1 MGGKAFFVTG
11 TDTEVGKTFIAASLL
26 SIARQ
31 RGLRCA
37 GIKPIAAGCERQDG
51 ALVNEDALA
60 LMAASG
66 AGLDYG
72 TVNPVALEPAIAPH
86 IAAAQAGV
94 KLSAGALA
102 ESCRPVLAADY
113 DLVVIEGAGG
123 WFVPLDDRETLAD
136 LCIDLN
142 LPVILVVGMKLG
154 CLNHALLTV
163 ASVTDAGLK
172 IAGWVANSVAE
183 EMPFLEENVRT
194 LRRRLTA
201 PCLGVVPPLGAV
213 EPQAAAQYLDIEA
226 LLG

>member
-11 TDTEVGKTFIAASLL
+11 TDTGVGKTFIAAALL
-26 SIARQ
+26 NMARQ

-37 GIKPIAAGCERQDG
+37 GVKPVAAGCERQDD
-51 ALVNEDALA
+51 ALVNDDALA

-66 AGLDYG
+66 AGLDYR

-94 KLSAGALA
+94 ALSAGALA
-102 ESCRPVLAADY
+102 DSCRRVLDADF
-113 DLVVIEGAGG
+113 DFVIVEGAGG
-123 WFVPLDDRETLAD
+123 WFVPLDGRETLED
-136 LCIDLN
+136 LCVELR

-163 ASVTDAGLK
+163 AAVAGAGLTV
-172 IAGWVANSVAE
+172 AGWVANSVAE
-183 EMPFLEENVRT
+183 EMPFVDDNVST
-194 LRRRLTA
+194 LRSRLTA
-201 PCLGVVPPLGAV
+201 PCLGVVPPLGAAGL
-213 EPQAAAQYLDIEA
+213 QAAARYLDIDA

>member
-37 GIKPIAAGCERQDG
+37 GIKPIAAGCEWQDG
-51 ALVNEDALA
+51 ALVNDDALA

-72 TVNPVALEPAIAPH
+72 AVNPVALEPAIAPH

-94 KLSAGALA
+94 RLSAGVLA

-123 WFVPLDDRETLAD
+123 WFVPLDERETLAD
-136 LCIDLN
+136 LCIDLD

-163 ASVTDAGLK
+163 ASVAEAGLSV
-172 IAGWVANSVAE
+172 AGWVANTVTE
-183 EMPFLEENVRT
+183 GMPFLEENVRT
-194 LRRRLTA
+194 LRHRLAA

-213 EPQAAAQYLDIEA
+213 EPGAAAPYLDIDA

>member
-26 SIARQ
+26 NIARQ

-37 GIKPIAAGCERQDG
+37 GIKPIAAGCKRQDG
-51 ALVNEDALA
+51 ALVNDDALA

-66 AGLDYG
+66 AGLDYR

-113 DLVVIEGAGG
+113 DFVVIEGAGG
-123 WFVPLDDRETLAD
+123 WFVPLNDRETLAD

-194 LRRRLTA
+194 LRSRLAA

>member
-26 SIARQ
+26 TMARQ

-37 GIKPIAAGCERQDG
+37 GIKPVAAGCERQDG
-51 ALVNEDALA
+51 ALVNDDALA

-66 AGLDYG
+66 AGLGYG
-72 TVNPVALEPAIAPH
+72 AVNPVALEPAIAPH
-86 IAAAQAGV
+86 IAAAQAGLT
-94 KLSAGALA
+94 LSAGALA
-102 ESCRPVLAADY
+102 ESCRGVLALDY
-113 DLVVIEGAGG
+113 DFVIVEGAGG
-123 WFVPLDDRETLAD
+123 WFVPLDERETLAD
-136 LCIDLN
+136 LCIDLD

-163 ASVTDAGLK
+163 AAIAGAGLR
-172 IAGWVANSVAE
+172 IAGWVADSVAE
-183 EMPFLEENVRT
+183 EMPFLEENIRT
-194 LRRRLTA
+194 LKSRLTA

-213 EPQAAAQYLDIEA
+213 DPQAAARYLDIDA